1 MSSHHHEGDS
11 KSFSLP
17 VFLSFA
23 LVFCVL
29 VLMAQCHGPY
39 KPYNL
44 HGGEHA
50 TEHKVE
56 GHEPASHQEHATGD
70 STAHKVIDTSAH
82 KTEAHEEAHH

>member
-44 HGGEHA
+44 HGGGEHA
-50 TEHKVE
+50 TEHKAG
-56 GHEPASHQEHATGD
+56 GHAPEHESKEAPAHETKTEPAHETGAHDTTEH
-70 STAHKVIDTSAH
+70 H
-82 KTEAHEEAHH
+82 